1 MQLFGTKGQQDNGT
15 SSKSC
20 YGIGRDGTRR
30 DNCCFRTYFSC
41 FRASFPVY
49 NVLFPFRTSFCC
61 LRMSFSCFL
70 VFMGKVIGTS
80 QDRGVCPWIFAP
92 DLVPGQR
99 SKKFQMKHIF
109 SFCKDRTLTNSER
122 FCCMHALYQ
131 ELDECKGVIVQGS
144 RSS

>member
-20 YGIGRDGTRR
+20 YGIGRDGTGR

-49 NVLFPFRTSFCC
+49 NVLFSFRTSFCC
-61 LRMSFSCFL
+61 FRMSFFCFL

-80 QDRGVCPWIFAP
+80 QDRGVCPWIFPPA
-92 DLVPGQR
+92 LVPGQR
-99 SKKFQMKHIF
+99 DNGTRTY
-109 SFCKDRTLTNSER
+109 FCPGT
-122 FCCMHALYQ
+122 
-131 ELDECKGVIVQGS
+131 KGQWDISTGIVPRRPAGHLVPWNP
-144 RSS
+144 